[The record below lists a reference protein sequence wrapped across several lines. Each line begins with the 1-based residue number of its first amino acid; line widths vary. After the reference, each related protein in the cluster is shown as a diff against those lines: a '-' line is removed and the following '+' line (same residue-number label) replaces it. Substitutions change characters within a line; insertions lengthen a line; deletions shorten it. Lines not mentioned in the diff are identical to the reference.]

1 MSNLSLQNTLNN
13 IFDTVTETNVELP
26 QKLKIIDINNN
37 MEGGSK
43 ISKYNN
49 YSDSATSSIFIG
61 QSGGNLDSTTSSD
74 FYGQQGGSKKTR
86 NKSIN
91 SVTSSAFMGQLGGA
105 DDSATSSVFMSQSGG
120 KSHKKNKEIDSTTS
134 SAFMGQLGGAN
145 DSATS
150 SIFMSQSGGKSHKKN
165 KDIDSTTS
173 SAFMG
178 QIGGKLHRKNK
189 MTETATSSAFV
200 DQLGGTNDTA
210 SSTTS
215 SVFMDQLGGTI
226 DSATSSAFMGQI
238 GGKLHRK
245 NKVTD
250 SATSS
255 IFMGQLGGNNDSAT
269 SSAFIGQLG
278 GANDSATSSIF
289 MGQLGGATD
298 SITSSAFIGQI
309 GESVNSI
316 TSSAFIGQYGGG
328 KKKQSGGNYE
338 VNKLVSMLTS
348 ESNNAVSETT
358 TETLEAQLR
367 EILNLNSKKTQ
378 VKQTAGSS
386 NKTSVEDISSFFTNL
401 KSQGVNVN
409 IKLND
414 KTLSEFFNLAQNTTT
429 EISEINVNNII
440 GGSKKLKKKIV
451 ENTIDGGAN
460 AGFQAFLDFKK
471 FVANKLKI
479 SNGPSAAK
487 IAGSINSEMKKK
499 YEDLGAVEIAK
510 KNTEYFE
517 KNIDKIKSE
526 FKELINK
533 NPVK

>member
-26 QKLKIIDINNN
+26 QKFKIIDINNKN

-43 ISKYNN
+43 MSKNYN
-49 YSDSATSSIFIG
+49 YSDSATSSLFIG

-74 FYGQQGGSKKTR
+74 FYGQQGGSKKT
-86 NKSIN
+86 KKK
-91 SVTSSAFMGQLGGA
+91 FL
-105 DDSATSSVFMSQSGG
+105 DSA
-120 KSHKKNKEIDSTTS
+120 TS

-150 SIFMSQSGGKSHKKN
+150 SIFMSQSGGTN
-165 KDIDSTTS
+165 DSTTS

-178 QIGGKLHRKNK
+178 QLGGKLN
-189 MTETATSSAFV
+189 
-200 DQLGGTNDTA
+200 
-210 SSTTS
+210 
-215 SVFMDQLGGTI
+215 
-226 DSATSSAFMGQI
+226 
-238 GGKLHRK
+238 RK

-255 IFMGQLGGNNDSAT
+255 AFM
-269 SSAFIGQLG
+269 GQLG

-289 MGQLGGATD
+289 MGQLGGAND
-298 SITSSAFIGQI
+298 SATSSAFMGQLGGANDSATSSI
-309 GESVNSI
+309 FMGQLGGAIDSATSSAFMGQLGGANDSATSSIFMGQLGGANDSATSSAFMSQLGGKLKRENNVTDSVTSSAFMGQLGGANDSA
-316 TSSAFIGQYGGG
+316 TSSAFIGQYGGA
-328 KKKQSGGNYE
+328 KKKQSGGNNE

-367 EILNLNSKKTQ
+367 EILNLNTKKSQ
-378 VKQTAGSS
+378 VKQSAGSS
-386 NKTSVEDISSFFTNL
+386 NKTSVEDISNFFTNL

-409 IKLND
+409 VKLND

-440 GGSKKLKKKIV
+440 GGSKKLKKNKKTV
-451 ENTIDGGAN
+451 ESAIDGGAN

-471 FVANKLKI
+471 LVANKLKI

-499 YEDLGAVEIAK
+499 YEDLNAVEIAK

-526 FKELINK
+526 FKDLISK
-533 NPVK
+533 NPAK